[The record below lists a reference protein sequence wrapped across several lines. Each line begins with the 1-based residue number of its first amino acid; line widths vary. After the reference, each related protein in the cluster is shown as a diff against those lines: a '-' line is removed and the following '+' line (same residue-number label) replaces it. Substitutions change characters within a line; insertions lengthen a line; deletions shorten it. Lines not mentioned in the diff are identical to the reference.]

1 MKLSK
6 KMAAMMA
13 AAALLSGVQMAAAE
27 YTVVYSTPSEEYT
40 TDVVNNKNSGDGAVG
55 RYWIKTNGD
64 YAVTETARPQTKV
77 TFSHMNFTNNTV
89 KNTGTTAKTGDT
101 SGGAAVFIKGSDVTF
116 NDVGF
121 TGNTVTSESGALSNG
136 GAVFVD
142 STRNHHNYD
151 ASVTFNVSKDM
162 AYTGNKV
169 TGAST
174 YSDTWG
180 NIATTSGGF
189 LYMDRG
195 TTANFNIKEGATLTI
210 GQEGVNDDNTDSI
223 ASSIKKEGQ
232 PYSENAINKKGKGTL
247 TVNGQMKDYHGDL
260 NVKEGT
266 MNINK
271 SLAGDANITVFDGA
285 TLNLKKVELSSQ
297 SGTLSVVDTDGSTK
311 TVPLPEKN
319 GSLLAKAG
327 SNVTAKTIT
336 LKDKSSM
343 KVDTGATVTADSVA
357 VNGTLSNAGTV
368 EATDSITVA
377 GSLFKNTGTLKTGT
391 LTISSNAY
399 DNTPI
404 AGEIHADKE
413 FLYKGVAGN
422 LLTREVTAS
431 IHTPVLHIQGNKNQ
445 TGFKITS
452 DDVLKDVDKIIIE
465 SNNKMRTGLVFDGDV
480 HVTSNI
486 ELTGTP
492 NGEGKTDARIE
503 INDGKSV
510 QIDHLTSTAANGL
523 VQVNGTGSVKLDS
536 IDAQQ
541 GRMVLQTCGNEN
553 QKGSYKLQNIHVGE
567 NASFE
572 MCVYDD
578 NSHVN
583 PPAEITGQIQAYLD
597 KGAKID
603 FGGMHA
609 GDWKPDK
616 INVAADSLTVHIA
629 DASSDNK
636 VYISDQSRIL
646 QQPSRVAVVADG
658 NNNTGNATKDLQAIS
673 KVVEVTTQTE
683 GNSTKN
689 TSKTASG
696 VKVTQEASRIF
707 DEASGVVETKENGT
721 VAVGQL
727 TVKKNPFAY
736 GVSDTDALSLMTWR
750 AEMNDMNKRMG
761 ELRDSK
767 GEHGIWARMVRGR
780 TEYGSVSN
788 QYNQYQLGYDRTLGT
803 ENTWTLGGAVTYTE
817 GDSAYG
823 AGSAENKHTGFALYG
838 SKLNGDGSFLDL
850 IAKYARL
857 DDDYKTIWGNGSGD
871 ANGFSVSAEYGK
883 RFTQDTGFWVE
894 PQAELTYGRVSSMS
908 YHLGDISVDQDGI
921 NSLVGRLGFS
931 LGKNIKKGNVYARAS
946 YLYDFDGDT
955 SVHFTDGGSL
965 RTLKQDLGGGWWEVG
980 IGTNLNLSDIAH
992 FYFDIEKTFGG
1003 DITIPWQWNAGIR
1016 WSF

>member
-13 AAALLSGVQMAAAE
+13 AAALLSGVQMAAADTE
-27 YTVVYSTPSEEYT
+27 YVTSTPSKAYT
-40 TDVVNNKNSGDGAVG
+40 TDVEKNNNSDIGAAG
-55 RYWIKTNGD
+55 RYYLYTYGK
-64 YAVTETARPQTKV
+64 YAATETARPQTKV
-77 TFSHMNFTNNTV
+77 TFSHMNFTDNTV
-89 KNTGTTAKTGDT
+89 TNIGTSAATGNT
-101 SGGAAVFIKGSDVTF
+101 SGGAAVFIKGADVTF

-121 TGNTVTSESGALSNG
+121 TGNTVTSEQGALSNG

-142 STRNHHNYD
+142 STRSNHNYD
-151 ASVTFNVSKDM
+151 ASVTFNVTKDM

-169 TGAST
+169 TGASK
-174 YSDTWG
+174 YSDTYG

-195 TTANFNIKEGATLTI
+195 TTANFNIDEGATLTI
-210 GQEGVNDDNTDSI
+210 GKKNEIDDNTDSI
-223 ASSIKKEGQ
+223 ASSIKTKDQ
-232 PYSENAINKKGKGTL
+232 TYKENAINKKGKGTL
-247 TVNGQMKDYHGDL
+247 TVNGSMSGYHGDL
-260 NVKEGT
+260 YVTEGT
-266 MNINK
+266 MNINH
-271 SLAGDANITVFDGA
+271 SLAGDANITVSDGA
-285 TLNLKKVELSSQ
+285 TLNLNEVELSSQ
-297 SGTLSVVDTDGSTK
+297 PDTTIWAANDKNVITAYSLPKRDGSLVAQT
-311 TVPLPEKN
+311 
-319 GSLLAKAG
+319 GSK
-327 SNVTAKTIT
+327 VTAKTIT
-336 LKDKSSM
+336 LKNKSSM

-368 EATDSITVA
+368 EAKNSITVD
-377 GSLFKNTGTLKTGT
+377 GGLFKNTGKLTTGT
-391 LTISSNAY
+391 LTISGHAS
-399 DNTPI
+399 DQSPI
-404 AGEIHADKE
+404 AGEIYADKE
-413 FLYKGVAGN
+413 FLYKGIAGN
-422 LLTREVTAS
+422 LAAREVTAS
-431 IHTPVLHIQGNKNQ
+431 IHTPVLHIQGDTHQ
-445 TGFKITS
+445 TGFKITG
-452 DDVLKDVDKIIIE
+452 DNVLKNVDKIILE
-465 SNNKMRTGLVFDGDV
+465 SNNNMRTGLVFDGDV
-480 HVTSNI
+480 HVKSNI
-486 ELTGTP
+486 VLTGTP
-492 NGEGKTDARIE
+492 NEAGKTDARIE

-510 QIDHLTSTAANGL
+510 QIDHLTSKAAKGL

-541 GRMVLQTCGNEN
+541 GRMVLQTNGNET

-572 MCVYDD
+572 MCVYGT
-578 NSHVN
+578 NS
-583 PPAEITGQIQAYLD
+583 PAEITGQIQAHLD

-636 VYISDQSRIL
+636 VYVSGNSDIL
-646 QQPSRVAVVADG
+646 KQPSHVAVVADG
-658 NNNTGNATKDLQAIS
+658 NNNTGNAAKDLQAIS

-683 GNSTKN
+683 SSTAN
-689 TSKTASG
+689 TSKPASG

-727 TVKKNPFAY
+727 TVKKNPFSY
-736 GVSDTDALSLMTWR
+736 GVSDTNALSLMTWR

>member
-1 MKLSK
+1 
-6 KMAAMMA
+6 MAES
-13 AAALLSGVQMAAAE
+13 L
-27 YTVVYSTPSEEYT
+27 
-40 TDVVNNKNSGDGAVG
+40 
-55 RYWIKTNGD
+55 
-64 YAVTETARPQTKV
+64 
-77 TFSHMNFTNNTV
+77 
-89 KNTGTTAKTGDT
+89 
-101 SGGAAVFIKGSDVTF
+101 
-116 NDVGF
+116 
-121 TGNTVTSESGALSNG
+121 TVTSGQ
-136 GAVFVD
+136 
-142 STRNHHNYD
+142 THN
-151 ASVTFNVSKDM
+151 AQAISIN
-162 AYTGNKV
+162 
-169 TGAST
+169 
-174 YSDTWG
+174 
-180 NIATTSGGF
+180 
-189 LYMDRG
+189 
-195 TTANFNIKEGATLTI
+195 AN
-210 GQEGVNDDNTDSI
+210 
-223 ASSIKKEGQ
+223 
-232 PYSENAINKKGKGTL
+232 
-247 TVNGQMKDYHGDL
+247 
-260 NVKEGT
+260 
-266 MNINK
+266 
-271 SLAGDANITVFDGA
+271 
-285 TLNLKKVELSSQ
+285 
-297 SGTLSVVDTDGSTK
+297 
-311 TVPLPEKN
+311 EK
-319 GSLLAKAG
+319 
-327 SNVTAKTIT
+327 
-336 LKDKSSM
+336 
-343 KVDTGATVTADSVA
+343 
-357 VNGTLSNAGTV
+357 LSNAGTV
-368 EATDSITVA
+368 EATDSITVD
-377 GSLFKNTGTLKTGT
+377 GGFFVNTGTLKTGT
-391 LTISSNAY
+391 LTIFGDKSDQS
-399 DNTPI
+399 PI
-404 AGEIHADKE
+404 AGEIYAGKK
-413 FLYKGVAGN
+413 FLYKGIAGN
-422 LLTREVTAS
+422 RFWRKVTAS
-431 IHTPVLHIQGNKNQ
+431 IHTPLLHIQGNQNQ
-445 TGFKITS
+445 TGFEITD
-452 DDVLKDVDKIIIE
+452 DDVLKDVNKIIIE
-465 SNNKMRTGLVFDGDV
+465 SINNIESKNITKAGLVFDGDV

-486 ELTGTP
+486 ELRGTP
-492 NGEGKTDARIE
+492 NKDGKTDARIE

-510 QIDHLTSTAANGL
+510 QIDQITSTAAKGL
-523 VQVNGTGSVKLDS
+523 VQVNGSGSVKLGN

-541 GRMVLQTCGNEN
+541 GRMDLQTCGRET
-553 QKGSYKLQNIHVGE
+553 QKGSYELQNIHVGE

-572 MCVYDD
+572 MCVYGT
-578 NSHVN
+578 NS
-583 PPAEITGQIQAYLD
+583 PAEITGQIQAHLD

-646 QQPSRVAVVADG
+646 QQPSHVAVVADG
-658 NNNTGNATKDLQAIS
+658 SNNTGNATKDLQAIS
-673 KVVEVTTQTE
+673 NVVEVTTQTE
-683 GNSTKN
+683 GSTAN
-689 TSKTASG
+689 TSKPASG

-727 TVKKNPFAY
+727 TTKKNPFSY
-736 GVSDTDALSLMTWR
+736 GVSDTNALSLMTWR

-1003 DITIPWQWNAGIR
+1003 DIAIPWQWNAGIR

>member
-27 YTVVYSTPSEEYT
+27 T
-40 TDVVNNKNSGDGAVG
+40 T
-55 RYWIKTNGD
+55 
-64 YAVTETARPQTKV
+64 E
-77 TFSHMNFTNNTV
+77 
-89 KNTGTTAKTGDT
+89 
-101 SGGAAVFIKGSDVTF
+101 
-116 NDVGF
+116 
-121 TGNTVTSESGALSNG
+121 VTS
-136 GAVFVD
+136 
-142 STRNHHNYD
+142 
-151 ASVTFNVSKDM
+151 
-162 AYTGNKV
+162 
-169 TGAST
+169 
-174 YSDTWG
+174 
-180 NIATTSGGF
+180 
-189 LYMDRG
+189 
-195 TTANFNIKEGATLTI
+195 
-210 GQEGVNDDNTDSI
+210 
-223 ASSIKKEGQ
+223 
-232 PYSENAINKKGKGTL
+232 
-247 TVNGQMKDYHGDL
+247 
-260 NVKEGT
+260 
-266 MNINK
+266 
-271 SLAGDANITVFDGA
+271 
-285 TLNLKKVELSSQ
+285 
-297 SGTLSVVDTDGSTK
+297 TLSD
-311 TVPLPEKN
+311 
-319 GSLLAKAG
+319 
-327 SNVTAKTIT
+327 
-336 LKDKSSM
+336 M
-343 KVDTGATVTADSVA
+343 KVDTGKTVTVDSVA
-357 VNGTLSNAGTV
+357 VNGTLFNAGTV
-368 EATDSITVA
+368 EAKNSITVD
-377 GSLFKNTGTLKTGT
+377 GGFFENTGTLKTGT
-391 LTISSNAY
+391 LTISGHAS
-399 DNTPI
+399 DQSPI
-404 AGEIHADKE
+404 AGEIYANKE
-413 FLYKGVAGN
+413 FLYKGIAGN

-452 DDVLKDVDKIIIE
+452 DDVLKDVDRIILE
-465 SNNKMRTGLVFDGDV
+465 SNNNTRTGLVFDGDV
-480 HVTSNI
+480 HVKSNI

-492 NGEGKTDARIE
+492 NAEGKADARIE

-510 QIDHLTSTAANGL
+510 QIDQLTSTAAKGL
-523 VQVNGTGSVKLDS
+523 VQVNGTGSVKLGN

-541 GRMVLQTCGNEN
+541 GRMVLQTNGNET
-553 QKGSYKLQNIHVGE
+553 QKGSYELQNIHVGE

-572 MCVYDD
+572 MCVYGT
-578 NSHVN
+578 NS
-583 PPAEITGQIQAYLD
+583 PAEITGQIQAHLD

-616 INVAADSLTVHIA
+616 INVAADSLTVYIA

-636 VYISDQSRIL
+636 VYVSGNSDIL
-646 QQPSRVAVVADG
+646 KQPTHVAVVADG
-658 NNNTGNATKDLQAIS
+658 NNNTGNAAKDLQAIS

-683 GNSTKN
+683 SSIAN
-689 TSKTASG
+689 TSKPASG

-727 TVKKNPFAY
+727 TVKKNPFSY
-736 GVSDTDALSLMTWR
+736 GVSDTNALSLMTWR

-955 SVHFTDGGSL
+955 SVHFTDGGRL

-980 IGTNLNLSDIAH
+980 IGTNLNLSDTAH

-1003 DITIPWQWNAGIR
+1003 DIAIPWQWNAGIR

>member
-13 AAALLSGVQMAAAE
+13 AAALLSGVQMAAA
-27 YTVVYSTPSEEYT
+27 
-40 TDVVNNKNSGDGAVG
+40 
-55 RYWIKTNGD
+55 
-64 YAVTETARPQTKV
+64 
-77 TFSHMNFTNNTV
+77 
-89 KNTGTTAKTGDT
+89 
-101 SGGAAVFIKGSDVTF
+101 
-116 NDVGF
+116 
-121 TGNTVTSESGALSNG
+121 
-136 GAVFVD
+136 
-142 STRNHHNYD
+142 
-151 ASVTFNVSKDM
+151 
-162 AYTGNKV
+162 
-169 TGAST
+169 
-174 YSDTWG
+174 
-180 NIATTSGGF
+180 
-189 LYMDRG
+189 
-195 TTANFNIKEGATLTI
+195 
-210 GQEGVNDDNTDSI
+210 
-223 ASSIKKEGQ
+223 
-232 PYSENAINKKGKGTL
+232 
-247 TVNGQMKDYHGDL
+247 
-260 NVKEGT
+260 
-266 MNINK
+266 
-271 SLAGDANITVFDGA
+271 
-285 TLNLKKVELSSQ
+285 
-297 SGTLSVVDTDGSTK
+297 DTDMQ
-311 TVPLPEKN
+311 VN
-319 GSLLAKAG
+319 AG
-327 SNVTAKTIT
+327 QTF
-336 LKDKSSM
+336 
-343 KVDTGATVTADSVA
+343 TADIVD

-368 EATDSITVA
+368 EARDSITVD
-377 GSLFKNTGTLKTGT
+377 GGLFKNTGTLKTGT
-391 LTISSNAY
+391 LTISGNAN
-399 DNTPI
+399 DQSPI
-404 AGEIHADKE
+404 AGEIHAEKE

-422 LLTREVTAS
+422 LAAREVTAS
-431 IHTPVLHIQGNKNQ
+431 IYTPVLHIQGNTNQ
-445 TGFKITS
+445 TGFKITG
-452 DDVLKDVDKIIIE
+452 DNVLENVNKIILE
-465 SNNKMRTGLVFDGDV
+465 SNNNTRTGLVFDGDV
-480 HVTSNI
+480 HVKSNI

-492 NGEGKTDARIE
+492 NEAGKTDARIE

-510 QIDHLTSTAANGL
+510 QIDQLTSTAAKGL
-523 VQVNGTGSVKLDS
+523 VQVNGTGSVKLGS

-541 GRMVLQTCGNEN
+541 GRMVLQTNGSET
-553 QKGSYKLQNIHVGE
+553 QKGSYELQNIHVGE

-572 MCVYDD
+572 MCVYGT
-578 NSHVN
+578 NS
-583 PPAEITGQIQAYLD
+583 PAEITGQIQAHLD

-629 DASSDNK
+629 DASSGNK
-636 VYISDQSRIL
+636 VYISGKSDIL
-646 QQPSRVAVVADG
+646 KQPSHVAVVADG

-683 GNSTKN
+683 GSTAN
-689 TSKTASG
+689 TSKPASG

-727 TVKKNPFAY
+727 TTKKNPFSY
-736 GVSDTDALSLMTWR
+736 GVSDTNALSLMTWR

-894 PQAELTYGRVSSMS
+894 PQAELTYGRVPLCPTIWAIFLSIRMVLIVWWDAWDSPWVKTSRKGM
-908 YHLGDISVDQDGI
+908 YMPELLICMI
-921 NSLVGRLGFS
+921 LMAIRL
-931 LGKNIKKGNVYARAS
+931 YA
-946 YLYDFDGDT
+946 LPT
-955 SVHFTDGGSL
+955 
-965 RTLKQDLGGGWWEVG
+965 
-980 IGTNLNLSDIAH
+980 
-992 FYFDIEKTFGG
+992 
-1003 DITIPWQWNAGIR
+1003 AGV
-1016 WSF
+1016 

>member
-13 AAALLSGVQMAAAE
+13 AAALLSGVQMAAADTT
-27 YTVVYSTPSEEYT
+27 YVNSKPLKAYT
-40 TDVVNNKNSGDGAVG
+40 TNVDKNNNSEVGAVG
-55 RYWIKTNGD
+55 KYYIYTYGGDPKNDPNRQKTN
-64 YAVTETARPQTKV
+64 V
-77 TFSHMNFTNNTV
+77 TFSHMNFTDNKVT
-89 KNTGTTAKTGDT
+89 NTGTTAQTSDT
-101 SGGAAVFIKGSDVTF
+101 SGGAAVFIKGADVTF

-121 TGNTVTSESGALSNG
+121 TGNTVTSKIGEQGALSNG

-142 STRNHHNYD
+142 STRNNHNYD
-151 ASVTFNVSKDM
+151 ASVTFNVTKGM

-169 TGAST
+169 IGDSK
-174 YSDTWG
+174 YSDTYG

-195 TTANFNIKEGATLTI
+195 TTANFNINEGATLTI
-210 GQEGVNDDNTDSI
+210 GKEGEKDDNTDSI

-247 TVNGQMKDYHGDL
+247 TVNGSMSGYHGNL
-260 NVKEGT
+260 NVTEGT
-266 MNINK
+266 MNINH
-271 SLAGDANITVFDGA
+271 SLAGDANISVSGRA

-297 SGTLSVVDTDGSTK
+297 SGTLSVVDTDGITK

-319 GSLLAKAG
+319 GSLLAEAG
-327 SNVTAKTIT
+327 SNVTADTIT

-368 EATDSITVA
+368 EATDSITVD
-377 GSLFKNTGTLKTGT
+377 GGFFENTGKLTTGT
-391 LTISSNAY
+391 LTISGHAS
-399 DNTPI
+399 DQSEI
-404 AGEIHADKE
+404 AGEIYAGKE
-413 FLYKGVAGN
+413 FLYKGIDGN
-422 LLTREVTAS
+422 LAAREVTAS
-431 IHTPVLHIQGNKNQ
+431 IHTPVLHILGNTHQ
-445 TGFKITS
+445 TGFKIEG
-452 DDVLKDVDKIIIE
+452 DNVLKDVDKIIIE
-465 SNNKMRTGLVFDGDV
+465 SNNNTRTGLVFDGDV
-480 HVTSNI
+480 HVKSNI

-492 NGEGKTDARIE
+492 KDGKTDARIE
-503 INDGKSV
+503 INNGKSV
-510 QIDHLTSTAANGL
+510 QIDQLTSKAAKGL

-541 GRMVLQTCGNEN
+541 GRMVLQTNGNEK
-553 QKGSYKLQNIHVGE
+553 QQGSYELQNIHVGK

-572 MCVYDD
+572 MCVYGA
-578 NSHVN
+578 NS
-583 PPAEITGQIQAYLD
+583 PAEITGQIQAHLD

-609 GDWKPDK
+609 KDWKPDK
-616 INVAADSLTVHIA
+616 INVAADSVTVHIA
-629 DASSDNK
+629 DASSGNK
-636 VYISDQSRIL
+636 VYISGKSDIL
-646 QQPSRVAVVADG
+646 KQPSHVAVVADG

-673 KVVEVTTQTE
+673 NVVQVTTQTAD
-683 GNSTKN
+683 STWN

-707 DEASGVVETKENGT
+707 DEASGVVETKENGR

-727 TVKKNPFAY
+727 TTKKNPFSY
-736 GVSDTDALSLMTWR
+736 GVSDTNALSLMTWR

-823 AGSAENKHTGFALYG
+823 AGS
-838 SKLNGDGSFLDL
+838 FLDL

-871 ANGFSVSAEYGK
+871 TNGFSVSAEYGK

-894 PQAELTYGRVSSMS
+894 QQAELIYGRVSSMS

-1003 DITIPWQWNAGIR
+1003 DIAIPWQWNAGIR

>member
-1 MKLSK
+1 MKKSNL
-6 KMAAMMA
+6 MRQVVCAVL
-13 AAALLSGVQMAAAE
+13 ALG
-27 YTVVYSTPSEEYT
+27 TV
-40 TDVVNNKNSGDGAVG
+40 
-55 RYWIKTNGD
+55 
-64 YAVTETARPQTKV
+64 
-77 TFSHMNFTNNTV
+77 TV
-89 KNTGTTAKTGDT
+89 GTTAMAE
-101 SGGAAVFIKGSDVTF
+101 SL
-116 NDVGF
+116 
-121 TGNTVTSESGALSNG
+121 TVTSGQ
-136 GAVFVD
+136 
-142 STRNHHNYD
+142 THN
-151 ASVTFNVSKDM
+151 AQAISIN
-162 AYTGNKV
+162 
-169 TGAST
+169 
-174 YSDTWG
+174 
-180 NIATTSGGF
+180 
-189 LYMDRG
+189 
-195 TTANFNIKEGATLTI
+195 AN
-210 GQEGVNDDNTDSI
+210 
-223 ASSIKKEGQ
+223 
-232 PYSENAINKKGKGTL
+232 
-247 TVNGQMKDYHGDL
+247 
-260 NVKEGT
+260 
-266 MNINK
+266 
-271 SLAGDANITVFDGA
+271 
-285 TLNLKKVELSSQ
+285 
-297 SGTLSVVDTDGSTK
+297 
-311 TVPLPEKN
+311 EK
-319 GSLLAKAG
+319 
-327 SNVTAKTIT
+327 
-336 LKDKSSM
+336 
-343 KVDTGATVTADSVA
+343 
-357 VNGTLSNAGTV
+357 LSNAGTV

-377 GSLFKNTGTLKTGT
+377 GGFFENTGKLTTGT
-391 LTISSNAY
+391 LTISGHTS
-399 DNTPI
+399 DQSPI
-404 AGEIHADKE
+404 AGEIYAGKE
-413 FLYKGVAGN
+413 FLYKGIAGN
-422 LLTREVTAS
+422 LAAREVTAS
-431 IHTPVLHIQGNKNQ
+431 IHTPVLHIQGNKYQ

-452 DDVLKDVDKIIIE
+452 DDVLKDVDKIILE
-465 SNNKMRTGLVFDGDV
+465 SNNNTRTGLVFDGDV
-480 HVTSNI
+480 HVKSNI

-492 NGEGKTDARIE
+492 NGEGKADARIE

-510 QIDHLTSTAANGL
+510 QIDQLTSTAAKGL
-523 VQVNGTGSVKLDS
+523 VQVNGTGSVKLGN

-541 GRMVLQTCGNEN
+541 GRMVLQTNGRET
-553 QKGSYKLQNIHVGE
+553 QKGSYELQNIHVGE

-572 MCVYDD
+572 MCVYGT
-578 NSHVN
+578 NS
-583 PPAEITGQIQAYLD
+583 PAEITGPIQAYLD

-609 GDWKPDK
+609 KDWKPDK

-629 DASSDNK
+629 DASSNNV
-636 VYISDQSRIL
+636 VYISDKSGIL
-646 QQPSRVAVVADG
+646 QQPSHVAVVADG

-673 KVVEVTTQTE
+673 NVVKVTTQTAD
-683 GNSTKN
+683 STEN
-689 TSKTASG
+689 TSKTANG

-721 VAVGQL
+721 AAVGQL
-727 TVKKNPFAY
+727 TVKKNPFSY
-736 GVSDTDALSLMTWR
+736 GVSDANALSLMTWR

-788 QYNQYQLGYDRTLGT
+788 QYNQYQLGYDRTIGT

-955 SVHFTDGGSL
+955 SVHFTDGGRL

-1003 DITIPWQWNAGIR
+1003 DIAIPWQWNAGIR

>member
-13 AAALLSGVQMAAAE
+13 AAALLSGVQMAAAYTE
-27 YTVVYSTPSEEYT
+27 YVDSTPSKWYT
-40 TDVVNNKNSGDGAVG
+40 TDVDKNVNTGDGEVG
-55 RYWIKTNGD
+55 RYYLYTNGWD
-64 YAVTETARPQTKV
+64 AVTAPDRQKTDV
-77 TFSHMNFTNNTV
+77 TFSHMNFTDNTV
-89 KNTGTTAKTGDT
+89 KNTGTTAKTG
-101 SGGAAVFIKGSDVTF
+101 GGAAVFIKGADVTF

-142 STRNHHNYD
+142 STRNNHNYD
-151 ASVTFNVSKDM
+151 ASVTFHVSGDM

-169 TGAST
+169 IGAT
-174 YSDTWG
+174 KYSDTYG
-180 NIATTSGGF
+180 GIATTSGGF

-195 TTANFNIKEGATLTI
+195 TTANFDIDEGATLTI
-210 GQEGVNDDNTDSI
+210 GKEDENDDNTDSI
-223 ASSIKKEGQ
+223 ASSIKMTGQ
-232 PYSENAINKKGKGTL
+232 KYSENAINKKGLGTL
-247 TVNGQMKDYHGDL
+247 TVNGSMSGYHGDL

-266 MNINK
+266 MNINQ
-271 SLAGDANITVFDGA
+271 SLAGDANISVSDGA
-285 TLNLKKVELSSQ
+285 TLNLKKIGLSSQ
-297 SGTLSVVDTDGSTK
+297 SGTISSVVDHNGVMT
-311 TVPLPEKN
+311 TVTLPPRN
-319 GSLLAKAG
+319 GSLVAQTG
-327 SNVTAKTIT
+327 SKVTAETIT

-368 EATDSITVA
+368 EATDSITVD
-377 GSLFKNTGTLKTGT
+377 GGFFENTGKLATGT
-391 LTISSNAY
+391 LTISGHAS
-399 DNTPI
+399 DQSPI
-404 AGEIHADKE
+404 AGEIYANKE
-413 FLYKGVAGN
+413 FLYKGIAGN
-422 LLTREVTAS
+422 LAAREVTAS
-431 IHTPVLHIQGNKNQ
+431 IHTPVLHIQGNTNQ
-445 TGFKITS
+445 TGFKITG
-452 DDVLKDVDKIIIE
+452 DNVLENVNKIILE
-465 SNNKMRTGLVFDGDV
+465 SNNNTRTGLVFDGDV

-492 NGEGKTDARIE
+492 NGEGKADARIE

-510 QIDHLTSTAANGL
+510 QIDQLTSKAAKGL
-523 VQVNGTGSVKLDS
+523 VQVNGTGSVKLGN

-541 GRMVLQTCGNEN
+541 GRMVLQTNGSET
-553 QKGSYKLQNIHVGE
+553 QKGSYELQNIHVGE

-572 MCVYDD
+572 MCVYGT
-578 NSHVN
+578 NS
-583 PPAEITGQIQAYLD
+583 PAEITGQIQAHLD

-636 VYISDQSRIL
+636 VYISGKSDIL
-646 QQPSRVAVVADG
+646 KQPSHVAVVADG
-658 NNNTGNATKDLQAIS
+658 NNNTGNAAKDLQAIS

-683 GNSTKN
+683 DSTKN
-689 TSKTASG
+689 TSETASG

-727 TVKKNPFAY
+727 TTKKNPFSY
-736 GVSDTDALSLMTWR
+736 GVSDTNALSLMTWR

-1003 DITIPWQWNAGIR
+1003 DIAIPWQWNAGIR

>member
-13 AAALLSGVQMAAAE
+13 AAALLSGVQMAAAYTE
-27 YTVVYSTPSEEYT
+27 YVDSTPSKWYT
-40 TDVVNNKNSGDGAVG
+40 TDVDKNVNTGDGEVG
-55 RYWIKTNGD
+55 RYYLYTNGWD
-64 YAVTETARPQTKV
+64 AVTAPDRQKTDV
-77 TFSHMNFTNNTV
+77 TFSHMNFTDNTV

-101 SGGAAVFIKGSDVTF
+101 GGGAAVFIKGADVTF

-142 STRNHHNYD
+142 STRNNHNYD
-151 ASVTFNVSKDM
+151 ASVTFHVSGDM

-169 TGAST
+169 IGAT
-174 YSDTWG
+174 KYSDTYG
-180 NIATTSGGF
+180 GIATTSGGF

-195 TTANFNIKEGATLTI
+195 TTANFDIDEGATLTI
-210 GQEGVNDDNTDSI
+210 GKEDENDDNTDSI
-223 ASSIKKEGQ
+223 ASSIKMTGQ
-232 PYSENAINKKGKGTL
+232 KYSENAINKKGKGTL

-260 NVKEGT
+260 NVIVGT
-266 MNINK
+266 MNINQ
-271 SLAGDANITVFDGA
+271 SLAGDANISVSDGA
-285 TLNLKKVELSSQ
+285 TLNLKKIGLSSQ
-297 SGTLSVVDTDGSTK
+297 SGTISSVVDHNGVMT
-311 TVPLPEKN
+311 TVTLPPRN
-319 GSLLAKAG
+319 GSLVAQTG
-327 SNVTAKTIT
+327 SKVTAETIT

-368 EATDSITVA
+368 EATDSITVD
-377 GSLFKNTGTLKTGT
+377 GGFFENTGKLATGT
-391 LTISSNAY
+391 LTISGHAS
-399 DNTPI
+399 DQSPI
-404 AGEIHADKE
+404 AGEIYANKE
-413 FLYKGVAGN
+413 FLYKGIAGN
-422 LLTREVTAS
+422 LAAREVTAS
-431 IHTPVLHIQGNKNQ
+431 IHTPVLHIQGNTNQ
-445 TGFKITS
+445 TGFKITG
-452 DDVLKDVDKIIIE
+452 DNVLENVNKIILE
-465 SNNKMRTGLVFDGDV
+465 SNNNTRTGLVFDGDV

-492 NGEGKTDARIE
+492 NGEGKADARIE

-510 QIDHLTSTAANGL
+510 QIDQLTSKAAKGL
-523 VQVNGTGSVKLDS
+523 VQVNGTGSVKLGN

-541 GRMVLQTCGNEN
+541 GRMVLQTNGSET
-553 QKGSYKLQNIHVGE
+553 QKGSYELQNIHVGE

-572 MCVYDD
+572 MCVYGT
-578 NSHVN
+578 NS
-583 PPAEITGQIQAYLD
+583 PAEITGQIQAHLD

-636 VYISDQSRIL
+636 VYISGKSDIL
-646 QQPSRVAVVADG
+646 KQPSHVAVVADG
-658 NNNTGNATKDLQAIS
+658 NNNTGNAAKDLQAIS
-673 KVVEVTTQTE
+673 NVVKVTTQTE
-683 GNSTKN
+683 DSTKN
-689 TSKTASG
+689 TSETASG

-727 TVKKNPFAY
+727 TVKKNPFSY
-736 GVSDTDALSLMTWR
+736 GVSDTNALSLMTWR

-850 IAKYARL
+850 IAKYAHL

-908 YHLGDISVDQDGI
+908 YHLGGISVDQDGI

>member
-27 YTVVYSTPSEEYT
+27 YTEVTSTPSEEYT
-40 TDVVNNKNSGDGAVG
+40 TDVVNNKNSGIGAVG
-55 RYWIKTNGD
+55 RYYLYTYGK
-64 YAVTETARPQTKV
+64 YAATEADKPKTKV
-77 TFSHMNFTNNTV
+77 TFSNMKFTDNTV
-89 KNTGTTAKTGDT
+89 KNTGTSAKTSDT

-142 STRNHHNYD
+142 STRSNHNYD
-151 ASVTFNVSKDM
+151 ASVTFNVTKDM

-169 TGAST
+169 TGASK
-174 YSDTWG
+174 YSDTYG

-195 TTANFNIKEGATLTI
+195 TTANFNIDEGATLTI
-210 GQEGVNDDNTDSI
+210 GKKNEIDDNTDSI
-223 ASSIKKEGQ
+223 ASSIKTKDQ
-232 PYSENAINKKGKGTL
+232 TYKENAINKKGKGTL
-247 TVNGQMKDYHGDL
+247 TVNGSMSGYHGDL
-260 NVKEGT
+260 YVTEGT
-266 MNINK
+266 MNINH
-271 SLAGDANITVFDGA
+271 SLAGDANITVSDGA
-285 TLNLKKVELSSQ
+285 TLNLNEVELSSQ
-297 SGTLSVVDTDGSTK
+297 PDTTILAANDKNVITAYSLPKRDGSLVAQT
-311 TVPLPEKN
+311 
-319 GSLLAKAG
+319 GSK
-327 SNVTAKTIT
+327 VTAKTIT

-343 KVDTGATVTADSVA
+343 KVNTGATVTADSVA

-368 EATDSITVA
+368 EAKNSITVD
-377 GSLFKNTGTLKTGT
+377 GGFFVNTGTLTTDK
-391 LTISSNAY
+391 LTISGNVS
-399 DNTPI
+399 DQSKI
-404 AGEIHADKE
+404 AGEIYANKE
-413 FLYKGVAGN
+413 FLYKGIAGN
-422 LLTREVTAS
+422 LAQREVTAS
-431 IHTPVLHIQGNKNQ
+431 IHTPVLHIQGNTNQ

-452 DDVLKDVDKIIIE
+452 DNVLKDVDKIIIE
-465 SNNKMRTGLVFDGDV
+465 AKNNTRTGLVFDGDV

-486 ELTGTP
+486 ELTGTS
-492 NGEGKTDARIE
+492 DARIE

-510 QIDHLTSTAANGL
+510 QIDQITSTAAKGL
-523 VQVNGTGSVKLDS
+523 VQVNDSGSVKLGN

-541 GRMVLQTCGNEN
+541 GRMVLQTNGRET
-553 QKGSYKLQNIHVGE
+553 QKGSYELQNIHVGE

-597 KGAKID
+597 KDAKID

-609 GDWKPDK
+609 NNWKPDK

-636 VYISDQSRIL
+636 VYISGKSRIL
-646 QQPSRVAVVADG
+646 QQPSHVAVVADG
-658 NNNTGNATKDLQAIS
+658 NNNTGNAAKDLQAIS

-683 GNSTKN
+683 SSTAN
-689 TSKTASG
+689 TSKPASG

-727 TVKKNPFAY
+727 TVKKNPFSY
-736 GVSDTDALSLMTWR
+736 GVSDTNALSLMTWR

-894 PQAELTYGRVSSMS
+894 PQAELTYGHVSSMS

-1003 DITIPWQWNAGIR
+1003 DIAIPWQWNAGIR

>member
-6 KMAAMMA
+6 KMVAMMA
-13 AAALLSGVQMAAAE
+13 AAALLSGVQMAAAYTE
-27 YTVVYSTPSEEYT
+27 YVDSTLSKWYT
-40 TDVVNNKNSGDGAVG
+40 TDVDKNVNTGDGEVG
-55 RYWIKTNGD
+55 RYYLYTNGWDAVTAPDRQKTN
-64 YAVTETARPQTKV
+64 V
-77 TFSHMNFTNNTV
+77 TFSHMNFTDNTV

-101 SGGAAVFIKGSDVTF
+101 GGGAAVFIKGADVTF

-142 STRNHHNYD
+142 STRNNHNYD

-195 TTANFNIKEGATLTI
+195 TTANFNIDEGATLTI
-210 GQEGVNDDNTDSI
+210 GKEGENDDNTDSI
-223 ASSIKKEGQ
+223 ASSIKKKNQ
-232 PYSENAINKKGKGTL
+232 PYSENAIYKNGKGTL

-260 NVKEGT
+260 YVKVGT
-266 MNINK
+266 MNINQ
-271 SLAGDANITVFDGA
+271 SLAGDANISVSDGA

-297 SGTLSVVDTDGSTK
+297 SRTLSVVDTDGSTK
-311 TVPLPEKN
+311 TVTLPEKN
-319 GSLLAKAG
+319 GSLVAEAG
-327 SNVTAKTIT
+327 SKVTADTIT
-336 LKDKSSM
+336 LKGKSSM

-368 EATDSITVA
+368 EATDSITVD
-377 GSLFKNTGTLKTGT
+377 GGLFDNTGKLTTGT
-391 LTISSNAY
+391 LTISGHVS
-399 DNTPI
+399 DQSKI
-404 AGEIHADKE
+404 AGEIHATNK
-413 FLYKGVAGN
+413 FLYKGIAGN
-422 LLTREVTAS
+422 LAAREVTAS
-431 IHTPVLHIQGNKNQ
+431 IYTPVLHIQGNTNQ
-445 TGFKITS
+445 TGFKITG
-452 DDVLKDVDKIIIE
+452 DNVLKNVNKIIIE
-465 SNNKMRTGLVFDGDV
+465 SHNNTRTGLVFDGDV
-480 HVTSNI
+480 HVTSDI

-492 NGEGKTDARIE
+492 NAEGRTDARIE

-510 QIDHLTSTAANGL
+510 QIDHLTSTAAKGL
-523 VQVNGTGSVKLDS
+523 VQVNGTGSVKLGS

-541 GRMVLQTCGNEN
+541 GRMVLQTYGSEN
-553 QKGSYKLQNIHVGE
+553 QKGSYELQNIHVGE

-572 MCVYDD
+572 MCVYGN
-578 NSHVN
+578 NS
-583 PPAEITGQIQAYLD
+583 PAEITGQIQAYLD

-629 DASSDNK
+629 DASSNNV
-636 VYISDQSRIL
+636 VYISDKSRIL
-646 QQPSRVAVVADG
+646 QQPSHVAVVADG
-658 NNNTGNATKDLQAIS
+658 SNNTGNATKDLQAIS
-673 KVVEVTTQTE
+673 NVVKVTTQTE
-683 GNSTKN
+683 GSTEN
-689 TSKTASG
+689 TSKTANG

-721 VAVGQL
+721 AAVGQL
-727 TVKKNPFAY
+727 TVKKNPFSY
-736 GVSDTDALSLMTWR
+736 GVSDTNALSLMTWR

>member
-27 YTVVYSTPSEEYT
+27 T
-40 TDVVNNKNSGDGAVG
+40 T
-55 RYWIKTNGD
+55 
-64 YAVTETARPQTKV
+64 E
-77 TFSHMNFTNNTV
+77 
-89 KNTGTTAKTGDT
+89 
-101 SGGAAVFIKGSDVTF
+101 
-116 NDVGF
+116 
-121 TGNTVTSESGALSNG
+121 VTS
-136 GAVFVD
+136 
-142 STRNHHNYD
+142 
-151 ASVTFNVSKDM
+151 
-162 AYTGNKV
+162 
-169 TGAST
+169 
-174 YSDTWG
+174 
-180 NIATTSGGF
+180 
-189 LYMDRG
+189 
-195 TTANFNIKEGATLTI
+195 
-210 GQEGVNDDNTDSI
+210 
-223 ASSIKKEGQ
+223 
-232 PYSENAINKKGKGTL
+232 
-247 TVNGQMKDYHGDL
+247 
-260 NVKEGT
+260 
-266 MNINK
+266 
-271 SLAGDANITVFDGA
+271 
-285 TLNLKKVELSSQ
+285 
-297 SGTLSVVDTDGSTK
+297 TLSDM
-311 TVPLPEKN
+311 N
-319 GSLLAKAG
+319 
-327 SNVTAKTIT
+327 
-336 LKDKSSM
+336 
-343 KVDTGATVTADSVA
+343 VDTGETFTADSVA

-368 EATDSITVA
+368 EAKNSITVD
-377 GSLFKNTGTLKTGT
+377 GGLFKNTGTLKTGT
-391 LTISSNAY
+391 LTISGHAS
-399 DNTPI
+399 DQSTI
-404 AGEIHADKE
+404 AGEIYAGKE
-413 FLYKGVAGN
+413 FLYKGIAGN
-422 LLTREVTAS
+422 LAAREVTAS
-431 IHTPVLHIQGNKNQ
+431 IHTPVLHIQGNKYQ
-445 TGFKITS
+445 TGFKIS
-452 DDVLKDVDKIIIE
+452 GDNVLKDVDKIIIE
-465 SNNKMRTGLVFDGDV
+465 SNDNTRTGLVFDGDV

-492 NGEGKTDARIE
+492 NGEGKADARIE

-510 QIDHLTSTAANGL
+510 QIDQLTSTAAKGL
-523 VQVNGTGSVKLDS
+523 VQVNGTGSVKLGN

-541 GRMVLQTCGNEN
+541 GRMVLQTYGNET
-553 QKGSYKLQNIHVGE
+553 QKGSYELQNIHVGE

-572 MCVYDD
+572 MCVYGT
-578 NSHVN
+578 NS
-583 PPAEITGQIQAYLD
+583 PAEITGQIQAHLD

-616 INVAADSLTVHIA
+616 INVAADSLTVYIA

-636 VYISDQSRIL
+636 VYVSGNSDIL
-646 QQPSRVAVVADG
+646 KQPTHVAVVADG
-658 NNNTGNATKDLQAIS
+658 NNNTGNAAKDLQAIS

-683 GNSTKN
+683 SSTAN
-689 TSKTASG
+689 TSKPASG

-727 TVKKNPFAY
+727 TVKKNPFSY
-736 GVSDTDALSLMTWR
+736 GVSDTNALSLMTWR

-955 SVHFTDGGSL
+955 SVHFTDGGRL

>member
-1 MKLSK
+1 
-6 KMAAMMA
+6 
-13 AAALLSGVQMAAAE
+13 
-27 YTVVYSTPSEEYT
+27 
-40 TDVVNNKNSGDGAVG
+40 
-55 RYWIKTNGD
+55 
-64 YAVTETARPQTKV
+64 
-77 TFSHMNFTNNTV
+77 
-89 KNTGTTAKTGDT
+89 
-101 SGGAAVFIKGSDVTF
+101 
-116 NDVGF
+116 
-121 TGNTVTSESGALSNG
+121 
-136 GAVFVD
+136 
-142 STRNHHNYD
+142 
-151 ASVTFNVSKDM
+151 
-162 AYTGNKV
+162 
-169 TGAST
+169 
-174 YSDTWG
+174 
-180 NIATTSGGF
+180 
-189 LYMDRG
+189 
-195 TTANFNIKEGATLTI
+195 
-210 GQEGVNDDNTDSI
+210 
-223 ASSIKKEGQ
+223 
-232 PYSENAINKKGKGTL
+232 
-247 TVNGQMKDYHGDL
+247 
-260 NVKEGT
+260 
-266 MNINK
+266 
-271 SLAGDANITVFDGA
+271 
-285 TLNLKKVELSSQ
+285 
-297 SGTLSVVDTDGSTK
+297 
-311 TVPLPEKN
+311 
-319 GSLLAKAG
+319 
-327 SNVTAKTIT
+327 
-336 LKDKSSM
+336 
-343 KVDTGATVTADSVA
+343 
-357 VNGTLSNAGTV
+357 
-368 EATDSITVA
+368 
-377 GSLFKNTGTLKTGT
+377 
-391 LTISSNAY
+391 
-399 DNTPI
+399 
-404 AGEIHADKE
+404 
-413 FLYKGVAGN
+413 
-422 LLTREVTAS
+422 
-431 IHTPVLHIQGNKNQ
+431 
-445 TGFKITS
+445 
-452 DDVLKDVDKIIIE
+452 
-465 SNNKMRTGLVFDGDV
+465 
-480 HVTSNI
+480 
-486 ELTGTP
+486 
-492 NGEGKTDARIE
+492 
-503 INDGKSV
+503 
-510 QIDHLTSTAANGL
+510 
-523 VQVNGTGSVKLDS
+523 
-536 IDAQQ
+536 
-541 GRMVLQTCGNEN
+541 
-553 QKGSYKLQNIHVGE
+553 
-567 NASFE
+567 
-572 MCVYDD
+572 MCVYGT
-578 NSHVN
+578 NS
-583 PPAEITGQIQAYLD
+583 PAEITGQIQAHLD

-636 VYISDQSRIL
+636 VYISGKSDIL
-646 QQPSRVAVVADG
+646 KQPSHVAVVADG
-658 NNNTGNATKDLQAIS
+658 NNNTGNAAKDLQAIS
-673 KVVEVTTQTE
+673 NVVKVTKQTE
-683 GNSTKN
+683 DSTEN
-689 TSKTASG
+689 TSETASG

-727 TVKKNPFAY
+727 TVKKNPFSY
-736 GVSDTDALSLMTWR
+736 GVSDTNALSLMTWR

-980 IGTNLNLSDIAH
+980 IGTNLNLSDRAH

-1003 DITIPWQWNAGIR
+1003 DIAIPWQWNAGIR